1 MLIKW
6 LLAMI
11 KRLFDFFGSLLVLLL
26 LFPFFLWIAIIILL
40 TSKGGIF
47 YKQERIGKDGVSFML
62 IKFRTM
68 KIGADKQGL
77 ITVGEHDNRITP
89 IGYYL
94 RKYKLDEF
102 PQLINILKGEM
113 SVVGP
118 RPEVSKYVRMYSPEQ
133 QKVLSVK
140 PGLTDLA
147 SLQFINENK
156 LLGQAKNPDEVYIR
170 EIMPEKLRLN
180 LLYVENQGFFYDI
193 KIILKTLK
201 KIVIND

>member
-11 KRLFDFFGSLLVLLL
+11 KRLFDFFSALLVFLLL
-26 LFPFFLWIAIIILL
+26 LPLFLLIAIVILL
-40 TSKGGIF
+40 TSNGGVF
-47 YKQERIGKDGVSFML
+47 YMQERVGKNGDLFKL
-62 IKFRTM
+62 FKFRTM
-68 KIGADKQGL
+68 KTGADKQGL
-77 ITVGEHDNRITP
+77 ITVGEYDNRITL

-147 SLQFINENK
+147 SLQFIDENK
-156 LLGQAKNPDEVYIR
+156 LLGQADNPDEVYVK

-180 LLYVENQGFFYDI
+180 LLYVQNQTLLYDI
-193 KIILKTLK
+193 KIIFKTLVRIIK
-201 KIVIND
+201 G

>member
-1 MLIKW
+1 M
-6 LLAMI
+6 
-11 KRLFDFFGSLLVLLL
+11 
-26 LFPFFLWIAIIILL
+26 
-40 TSKGGIF
+40 
-47 YKQERIGKDGVSFML
+47 QERVGKDGVLFKL
-62 IKFRTM
+62 FKFRTM
-68 KIGADKQGL
+68 KTGADKQGL
-77 ITVGEHDNRITP
+77 ITVGERDNRITP

-118 RPEVSKYVRMYSPEQ
+118 RPEVSKYVRLYTPEQ

-147 SLQFINENK
+147 SLKFIDENK
-156 LLGQAKNPDEVYIR
+156 ILGQADNPDEVYIK

-180 LLYVENQGFFYDI
+180 LVYVEQQNLLYDI
-193 KIILKTLK
+193 KIIFKTLFR
-201 KIVIND
+201 IVKG